1 MERCLMSKKGK
12 KEEITIS
19 GIKYVVGPDVD
30 LDVEVVLD
38 KQGNR
43 LTNDRAEEISQEI
56 LQEARSIDEAQ
67 IKERLARQKEAI
79 PIDFDDL

>member
-19 GIKYVVGPDVD
+19 GVKYSFGPDID
-30 LDVEVVLD
+30 LDVEVFFD

-43 LTNDRAEEISQEI
+43 LTNERAKEIAQEI

>member
-1 MERCLMSKKGK
+1 MSRKGK

-19 GIKYVVGPDVD
+19 GDKYVVEADVD

-43 LTNDRAEEISQEI
+43 LTNERAKEIAQEI
-56 LQEARSIDEAQ
+56 LQEARSLDEAQ
-67 IKERLARQKEAI
+67 IKERLARPKEAI
-79 PIDFDDL
+79 PIDFEDL

>member
-1 MERCLMSKKGK
+1 MSKKGE

-19 GIKYVVGPDVD
+19 GAKYTVGPDID
-30 LDVEVVLD
+30 LDIEVVLD

-43 LTNDRAEEISQEI
+43 LTNQRAKEIAQEI
-56 LQEARSIDEAQ
+56 LQEARSLDEPQ
-67 IKERLARQKEAI
+67 IKERLARQKEAT

>member
-1 MERCLMSKKGK
+1 MSKKGK

-43 LTNDRAEEISQEI
+43 LTNQRAEEISQEI
-56 LQEARSIDEAQ
+56 LQEARALREAQ
-67 IKERLARQKEAI
+67 IKERLARQNEAVSVE
-79 PIDFDDL
+79 IDEL